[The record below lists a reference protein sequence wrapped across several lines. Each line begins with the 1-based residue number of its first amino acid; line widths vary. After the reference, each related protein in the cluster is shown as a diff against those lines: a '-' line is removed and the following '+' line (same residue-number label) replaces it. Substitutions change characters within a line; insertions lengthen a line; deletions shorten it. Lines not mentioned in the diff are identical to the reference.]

1 MRGPCQ
7 AGAAPGTASRERP
20 DDTGAAQPEPVPSST
35 GIPGSAGRP
44 RPPAIHAVPHP
55 DPRSVATLTGR
66 DLTALKFI
74 GESLEAAQYQLASAV
89 FPHASEVVVSRRVR
103 RLHGLGL
110 IAIERWN
117 KVGINRIRLTT
128 QGADLLV
135 TRRVAEKS
143 ELFLS
148 RAPLSPRAVP
158 HHLWITDC
166 RLVLERLPHAP
177 DRVLSAW
184 ALERQFVPRL
194 PAIPDVL
201 ALTAPRPDHPGLLL
215 AVEVDLGGEP
225 IRSVLLPK
233 LRLLQ
238 KVLSELAG
246 TSPAAACVLT
256 VGARRAEALRK
267 AVADLPVDVV
277 VTVDLLPPAAGR
289 PALSELTRLF
299 TAGMKTS

>member
-1 MRGPCQ
+1 ML
-7 AGAAPGTASRERP
+7 
-20 DDTGAAQPEPVPSST
+20 
-35 GIPGSAGRP
+35 
-44 RPPAIHAVPHP
+44 PHP
-55 DPRSVATLTGR
+55 DPRSVATLTER
-66 DLTALKFI
+66 DHSALKFI
-74 GESLEAAQYQLASAV
+74 GETLEAAQYQVATAV
-89 FPHASEVVVSRRVR
+89 FPHVSEVVVSRRVR

-117 KVGINRIRLTT
+117 KVGINRIRLTA

-135 TRRVAEKS
+135 TRRIARAD

-158 HHLWITDC
+158 HHLWVTDC
-166 RLVLERLPHAP
+166 RLVLERLPHPP

-201 ALTAPRPDHPGLLL
+201 AITSPGPDHPGLLL

-225 IRSVLLPK
+225 IRSVLVPK

-238 KVLSELAG
+238 SVLAALAG
-246 TSPAAACVLT
+246 TSPAAVCVLT
-256 VGARRAEALRK
+256 VGARRAEALRR
-267 AVADLPVDVV
+267 AVSDLPVDVL
-277 VTVDLLPPAAGR
+277 VTVDLLPSAAGR
-289 PALSELTRLF
+289 PALTELTRLF
-299 TAGMKTS
+299 TAGVETS

>member
-1 MRGPCQ
+1 VDSSDPAGADP
-7 AGAAPGTASRERP
+7 GAAPHELPDAHREAR
-20 DDTGAAQPEPVPSST
+20 PEPALAPGAT
-35 GIPGSAGRP
+35 GSARRP
-44 RPPAIHAVPHP
+44 RRAAIRAAPHP
-55 DPRSVATLTGR
+55 DPRSAAALTAR
-66 DLTALKFI
+66 DLAALKFI
-74 GESLEAAQYQLASAV
+74 GESLEAAQYQVAAAI
-89 FPHASEVVVSRRVR
+89 FPDVSEVVVSRRIR
-103 RLHGLGL
+103 RLLRLGL
-110 IAIERWN
+110 VAIERWN
-117 KVGINRIRLTT
+117 KVGINRIRLTA

-135 TRRVAEKS
+135 TRRVAATA

-148 RAPLSPRAVP
+148 RSPLSPRAVP

-166 RLVLERLPHAP
+166 RLVLERLPHSP

-246 TSPAAACVLT
+246 ASPSAACVLT
-256 VGARRAEALRK
+256 VGARRAEAIRK
-267 AVADLPVDVV
+267 AAGDLPTDVL
-277 VTVDLLPPAAGR
+277 VTVDLLPSRVGR
-289 PALSELTRLF
+289 PALAELTRLF